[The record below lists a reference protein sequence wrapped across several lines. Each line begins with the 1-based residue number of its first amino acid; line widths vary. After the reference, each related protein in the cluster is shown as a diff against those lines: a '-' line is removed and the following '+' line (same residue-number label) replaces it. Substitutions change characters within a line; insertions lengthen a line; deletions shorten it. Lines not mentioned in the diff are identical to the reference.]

1 TIGFDVVIAFVAIV
15 RLVVHDPERILRI
28 ARRNAAFDRLDA
40 AIARLRLLVAAFA
53 ILLREQTVTRHRR
66 RHDAVIMLCVLQEVL
81 VSHTVAAR
89 LGVARVLRVLLVN
102 LSRGATD
109 FDFRPVAFQR
119 SVAVIVVVTATTTA
133 AAGLAPAPP
142 LTLHETIPD
151 LQSIRPSWTE
161 LGSAIP

>member
-1 TIGFDVVIAFVAIV
+1 FAIAAATAATTTTATAAAFALTVLTNFLVALRSSVFTRLNFRLGTITIVATIGFDVVIAFVAIV

-102 LSRGATD
+102 LS
-109 FDFRPVAFQR
+109 
-119 SVAVIVVVTATTTA
+119 
-133 AAGLAPAPP
+133 
-142 LTLHETIPD
+142 
-151 LQSIRPSWTE
+151 
-161 LGSAIP
+161 